1 MLQIASRSRK
11 TVAAIAAAALLTLS
25 GGVAL
30 AFTALPSAA
39 NHGLQRATDA
49 AGKAVPVRAVP
60 DNAPAVD
67 EAAPN
72 TPDAP
77 GAPNEDAPPSDTHG
91 AAVSAVA
98 NGDDTT
104 PDTNHGADVSAVAR
118 DNHGQATA
126 AQHRP
131 ADAGKPASAGKPEG
145 AGKPDDP
152 GRP

>member
-1 MLQIASRSRK
+1 
-11 TVAAIAAAALLTLS
+11 
-25 GGVAL
+25 
-30 AFTALPSAA
+30 
-39 NHGLQRATDA
+39 
-49 AGKAVPVRAVP
+49 
-60 DNAPAVD
+60 
-67 EAAPN
+67 
-72 TPDAP
+72 
-77 GAPNEDAPPSDTHG
+77 
-91 AAVSAVA
+91 VSAVA